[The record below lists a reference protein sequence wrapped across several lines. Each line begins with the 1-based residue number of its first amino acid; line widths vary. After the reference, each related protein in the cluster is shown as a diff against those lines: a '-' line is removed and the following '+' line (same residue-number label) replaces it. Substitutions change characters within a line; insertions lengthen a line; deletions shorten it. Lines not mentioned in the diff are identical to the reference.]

1 MQDNK
6 KESVLLTRLSAADKR
21 AIQQA
26 AALRGLAASEYVRR
40 VLVPLAKRE
49 VASAEQAVIELSG
62 DEQLALWQALE
73 VPAKLTKSQKS
84 LAKLMRSKARSA

>member
-1 MQDNK
+1 MLDEK
-6 KESVLLTRLSAADKR
+6 KESVLQTRLSVEDKR

-26 AALRGLAASEYVRR
+26 AALRGLAVSEYVRQ

-49 VASAEQAVIELSG
+49 VARAEHAVIELSAV
-62 DEQLALWQALE
+62 EQLALWHALDA
-73 VPAKLTKSQKS
+73 PAKLTKSQKS

>member
-1 MQDNK
+1 MFGDK
-6 KESVLLTRLSAADKR
+6 KESVLQTRLSAEDKR

-26 AALRGLAASEYVRR
+26 AALRRLAVSEYLRQ

-49 VASAEQAVIELSG
+49 VSSAEHSVIELSA

-73 VPAKLTKSQKS
+73 APAKL
-84 LAKLMRSKARSA
+84 SKAQKKLARQMRGDA

>member
-1 MQDNK
+1 MISDK
-6 KESVLLTRLSAADKR
+6 KASVLQTRLSAEDKR

-26 AALRGLAASEYVRR
+26 AELRRLAVSEYLRQ

-49 VASAEQAVIELSG
+49 VASAEHAIIELAP

-73 VPAKLTKSQKS
+73 APARLTKSQKK
-84 LAKLMRSKARSA
+84 LAALMRREA

>member
-1 MQDNK
+1 MLDEK
-6 KESVLLTRLSAADKR
+6 KESVLQTRLSAADKR

-26 AALRGLAASEYVRR
+26 AALRRLAVSEYLRQ

-49 VASAEQAVIELSG
+49 VASAEHAVIELSA

-73 VPAKLTKSQKS
+73 APAKLTKAQKK
-84 LAKLMRSKARSA
+84 LARLMRGEA

>member
-1 MQDNK
+1 MFGDK
-6 KESVLLTRLSAADKR
+6 KESVLQTRLSAEDKR

-26 AALRGLAASEYVRR
+26 AALRRLAVSEYLRQ

-49 VASAEQAVIELSG
+49 VASAEHAVIELSD

-73 VPAKLTKSQKS
+73 APAKLTKAQKK
-84 LAKLMRSKARSA
+84 LARLMRGEA